1 MAGICS
7 YGVDGAGVGF
17 HLGNQGAIVDFP
29 ELQEPRPAAADKAL
43 TSRQEIQGTDPV
55 FVSIRNRLHRNTHTN
70 IKINCVK
77 KLLEKTDHNAL
88 SLYLNSVL
96 VVYLKRQDWYHQAI
110 AAIGQ

>member
-43 TSRQEIQGTDPV
+43 TSRQEIQSTDPV
-55 FVSIRNRLHRNTHTN
+55 FVSIGNRLHSNTHTQTYRL
-70 IKINCVK
+70 IYKYISISFYMQM
-77 KLLEKTDHNAL
+77 L
-88 SLYLNSVL
+88 
-96 VVYLKRQDWYHQAI
+96 
-110 AAIGQ
+110 